1 MNKEEAIQKSTTT
14 FNAAA
19 DRFDAPALSFW
30 NRFGQNT
37 IERIQLKPG
46 AKVLDVCCGSGASAI
61 PAAVKVGNTGSVMGA
76 DLADSLLELAR
87 KKSQQQGLA
96 NIEFRCGDFTNMG
109 LPSESFDAIV
119 CVFGIFFVPDMEAA
133 VAELWRMLRPG
144 GKLAITSWGTR
155 VFEPANQTFWNA
167 VKSERPELY
176 KQFTPWYRIGDP
188 ESLKALLE
196 SSGATNVEVVAETD
210 RHELSTPE
218 DWWTMVMGGGIRGTI
233 DQLDRVAQ
241 EHIRSVNLEFLR
253 DNNIHYLEAR
263 IRLCCFTGDGRT
275 LSQTRLFCWKS
286 LYNCRYCSLCLY
298 SCG

>member
-37 IERIQLKPG
+37 IERIQLNPG

-61 PAAVKVGNTGSVMGA
+61 PAAVKVGNTGSVLGA
-76 DLADSLLELAR
+76 DLADSLLKLAR

-176 KQFTPWYRIGDP
+176 KQFTPWYRIGDTD
-188 ESLKALLE
+188 SLKALLE

-210 RHELSTPE
+210 SHELATPE
-218 DWWTMVMGGGIRGTI
+218 DWWTMVMGGGIRGTV
-233 DQLDRVAQ
+233 DQLDPVVQ
-241 EHIRSVNLEFLR
+241 ERIRSVNLEFLR
-253 DNNIHYLEAR
+253 DNNIH
-263 IRLCCFTGDGRT
+263 
-275 LSQTRLFCWKS
+275 S
-286 LYNCRYCSLCLY
+286 LDSDVLY
-298 SCG
+298 AIAQK

>member
-1 MNKEEAIQKSTTT
+1 MNKEEAIQKSTIT
-14 FNAAA
+14 FNSAA
-19 DRFDAPALSFW
+19 DLFDAPAMSFW

-37 IERIQLKPG
+37 IERIQLQPG

-61 PAAVKVGNTGSVMGA
+61 PAAVKVGNTGSVLGA
-76 DLADSLLELAR
+76 DLADALLELAR
-87 KKSQQQGLA
+87 QKSQQQGLE
-96 NIEFRCGDFTNMG
+96 NIEFRCGDFTNMA

-188 ESLKALLE
+188 DGLRALLE
-196 SSGATNVEVVAETD
+196 SSGATNVEVFAETD
-210 RHELSTPE
+210 SHKLSSPE
-218 DWWTMVMGGGIRGTI
+218 DWWTMVMGGGIRGTV
-233 DQLDRVAQ
+233 DQLDLVAQ
-241 EHIRSVNLEFLR
+241 ARIRSVNLNFLR
-253 DNNIHYLEAR
+253 DNNIHAL
-263 IRLCCFTGDGRT
+263 D
-275 LSQTRLFCWKS
+275 SDV
-286 LYNCRYCSLCLY
+286 LYAIAQK
-298 SCG
+298 